1 MTDKVFICIDLKSF
15 YASVECVE
23 RGLDP
28 FKTNLVVADPARG
41 RGGICLAITPA
52 MKELGIHNRC
62 RIFEIPK
69 NVRYITAL
77 PRMKRYME
85 VSADIYGTY
94 LNFVAPDDIHPYS
107 IDEVFIDATN
117 YLHIYRKTP
126 KEMAVM
132 LMNAVK
138 ERSGICATAG
148 IGTNLFLAKV
158 ALDITAKH
166 VPDHIG
172 YLDERLFK
180 EQLWHH
186 RPITDIW
193 NIGKGIAFRL
203 EKHGIF
209 DLCGIAHCDER
220 LLYKEF
226 GVNAEFLIDHA
237 HGREPCEIR
246 DIQAYKSKTNS
257 LSNSQILFF
266 DYTFEDALVCV
277 KEMVD
282 MLSLELI
289 EKHMIASG
297 ISLSVGY
304 SRDIVSPTGGSEK
317 LSEQTSSYDKLVK
330 EFESIYRRTTRRSVP
345 IRKLTVCLMNITDE
359 DQSFLQQDLF
369 SVRQED
375 EKERKMQEAVLAIR
389 QKFGKNA
396 LLRAISYTDKGTARV
411 RNKLIG
417 GHNGGE

>member
-1 MTDKVFICIDLKSF
+1 MPDKTYLCIDLKSF

-41 RGGICLAITPA
+41 RGGICLAISPA
-52 MKELGIHNRC
+52 MKDLGIHNRC

-69 NVRYITAL
+69 NVLYITAL

-117 YLHIYRKTP
+117 YLHIYHKTP

-132 LMNAVK
+132 LMNAVM
-138 ERSGICATAG
+138 ERTGICATAG

-166 VPDHIG
+166 VSDHIG
-172 YLDERLFK
+172 YLDIPAF
-180 EQLWHH
+180 EQTLWHH

-193 NIGKGIAFRL
+193 NIGRGIAFRL
-203 EKHGIF
+203 EKYGIY
-209 DLCGIAHCDER
+209 DLYGVAHCDER

-237 HGREPCEIR
+237 HGREPCEIK
-246 DIQAYKSKTNS
+246 DIHAYKAKTTS
-257 LSNSQILFF
+257 LSNSQILFS
-266 DYTFEDALVCV
+266 DYTFGDALICL

-289 EKHMIASG
+289 EKHMVASG
-297 ISLSVGY
+297 IALGVGY
-304 SRDIVSPTGGSEK
+304 SRDVAPSTGGSER

-330 EFESIYRRTTRRSVP
+330 EFESIYRRTTRRTAP
-345 IRKLTVCLMNITDE
+345 IRKLSIAFTNIVDE
-359 DQSFLQQDLF
+359 DHATLQPDLF
-369 SVRQED
+369 SQREED
-375 EKERKMQEAVLAIR
+375 EKERKMQKAVLAIK

-396 LLRAISYTDKGTARV
+396 LLRGMSYTKKATARV